1 MTPFRAAFIPLVP
14 GQSVHVTKENDAY
27 RQSVRRRDIER
38 RVLDL
43 RKVELFARLQEE
55 ELRTVSEHL
64 VDAPFAAGD
73 IIYHQGDAAHWLY
86 LLASGEAEVWIDFPG
101 QPRQLFRTIQA
112 GQTFGERGV
121 LTGEAR
127 RDTVVAKTDV
137 FCYRL
142 DQATLEELI
151 RSRPQIAEA
160 IAEILWR
167 RELAID
173 SFTSQFLDAPLAD
186 APAPKSGML
195 GKIKDFLGL

>member
-1 MTPFRAAFIPLVP
+1 MQLALP

-27 RQSVRRRDIER
+27 RQSVHQREIDR
-38 RVLDL
+38 RVGDL

-55 ELRTVSEHL
+55 ELRTVGAHL

-73 IIYHQGDAAHWLY
+73 IIYQQGDAAHWLY
-86 LLASGEAEVWIDFPG
+86 LLAAGQAEVWIDFPG

-127 RDTVVAKTDV
+127 RDTVIAKTDV

-142 DQATLEELI
+142 DQATLEDLI

-160 IAEILWR
+160 VAEILWR
-167 RELAID
+167 REVAID
-173 SFTSQFLDAPLAD
+173 SFKSQFLDAPPAD

-195 GKIKDFLGL
+195 DKIKAFLGL